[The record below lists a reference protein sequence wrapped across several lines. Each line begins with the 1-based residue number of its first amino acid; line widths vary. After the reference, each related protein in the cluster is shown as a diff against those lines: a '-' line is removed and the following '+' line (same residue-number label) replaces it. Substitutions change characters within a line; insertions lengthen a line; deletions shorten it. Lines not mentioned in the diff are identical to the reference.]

1 MAGAEEASGWPK
13 DHLRVAKEHAYQSYL
28 SHAKSASTS
37 NHRGTQTQIGMFLS
51 KVMGSSYPRPCTV
64 QITRTKEAGP
74 NNYMSVDVAVSGYQF
89 PPLSEC
95 RRIWDR
101 IMGQE
106 EDWPLADEER
116 EPDLPF

>member
-1 MAGAEEASGWPK
+1 
-13 DHLRVAKEHAYQSYL
+13 
-28 SHAKSASTS
+28 
-37 NHRGTQTQIGMFLS
+37 
-51 KVMGSSYPRPCTV
+51 
-64 QITRTKEAGP
+64 
-74 NNYMSVDVAVSGYQF
+74 MSVDVAVSGYQF